1 MEAGVANVYSET
13 PKRRRERQ
21 KTVGLLS
28 KTKTLQ
34 LRHAVWLFLR
44 RHCSI
49 TTRID
54 QMVCFLFAAF
64 SSGEGTQIRAKKFLQ
79 S

>member
-1 MEAGVANVYSET
+1 MEAGVANVYSEA
-13 PKRRRERQ
+13 PKRRRERR

-44 RHCSI
+44 RHSSI
-49 TTRID
+49 TT
-54 QMVCFLFAAF
+54 
-64 SSGEGTQIRAKKFLQ
+64 
-79 S
+79 